1 MKSYLLVSLKDVDE
15 RIVLENLRAL
25 EEVEEA
31 HVLFGEWDLIAKIN
45 IPNAGPEEL
54 GTFVMDKIRPMP
66 EIKLTSTLIVASR
79 Q

>member
-1 MKSYLLVSLKDVDE
+1 MKSYLLISLRERDE
-15 RIVLENLRAL
+15 KTTLENLRAL
-25 EEVEEA
+25 EEIEEA
-31 HVLFGEWDLIAKIN
+31 HVLFGEWDLIAKIS

-79 Q
+79 E

>member
-1 MKSYLLVSLKDVDE
+1 MKSYLLISLKERDE
-15 RIVLENLRAL
+15 RNILENLRAL
-25 EEVEEA
+25 EEIEEA
-31 HVLFGEWDLIAKIN
+31 HVLFGEWDLIAKIS

-79 Q
+79 E

>member
-1 MKSYLLVSLKDVDE
+1 MKSYLLVSLKERDE
-15 RIVLENLRAL
+15 GQLLERLRNF

-54 GTFVMDKIRPMP
+54 GTFIMDKIRTMP
-66 EIKLTSTLIVASR
+66 EIKFTSTLIVASR
-79 Q
+79 D